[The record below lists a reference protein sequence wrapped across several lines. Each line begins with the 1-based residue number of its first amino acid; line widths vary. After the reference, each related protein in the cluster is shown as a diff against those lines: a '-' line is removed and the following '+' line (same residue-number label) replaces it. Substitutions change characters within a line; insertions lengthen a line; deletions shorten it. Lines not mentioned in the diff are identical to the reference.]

1 MAEFFMFHM
10 VKIPR
15 KIKKSGFP
23 DYILIYILLSKC
35 LQSFTIRLRERD
47 VLTHTMVK
55 KLTFETMHMEQNKN
69 K

>member
-1 MAEFFMFHM
+1 MFHM

-35 LQSFTIRLRERD
+35 LQSFTIRLRERCSYP
-47 VLTHTMVK
+47 HNGKK
-55 KLTFETMHMEQNKN
+55 KLTFETMHMEQNQN